1 MCGKAIDAMV
11 MSRITTVVAIITATV
26 TIERARSDRGGS
38 DPMSGL
44 ISRAP

>member
-1 MCGKAIDAMV
+1 MWGSAIEAMV

-38 DPMSGL
+38 DPVSGVTC
-44 ISRAP
+44 PGP